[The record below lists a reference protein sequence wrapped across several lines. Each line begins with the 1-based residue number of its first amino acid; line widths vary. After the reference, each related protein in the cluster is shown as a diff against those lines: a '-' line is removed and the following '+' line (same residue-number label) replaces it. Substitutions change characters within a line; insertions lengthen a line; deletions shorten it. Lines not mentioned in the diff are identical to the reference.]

1 MKPTLLT
8 ARLEL
13 RHAVA
18 LAACASWP
26 EIRNDQRARVL
37 ALSLSWRDRHKP
49 TRDERRANFK
59 LHGLPLT
66 VHSEFKRRRT
76 LRVMKDDRAR
86 THHAS
91 AQLIALNTQRAR
103 PLRAIHHE
111 IDALRLQR
119 QSRYPHEALSRAPS
133 CHEESCHPQDFDAT
147 RVLRHASN

>member
-37 ALSLSWRDRHKP
+37 ADSLSWCDRHKP

-86 THHAS
+86 THHAR

-111 IDALRLQR
+111 ID
-119 QSRYPHEALSRAPS
+119 
-133 CHEESCHPQDFDAT
+133 
-147 RVLRHASN
+147 VLHARS